1 MPSEFI
7 MKGQTS
13 TGASEVLNFGGRNKG
28 YGFKLTRFELWPAS
42 AIGTTGQELVGSV
55 TANNAAMDPI
65 NPDFEDPGLIGV
77 AYFPMTSLGVGNS
90 GVNNMITVIDD
101 SFVVTQDLIL
111 TVADAV
117 SGSTLSINWLCK
129 FEKVKLS
136 QSAEAVAN
144 YNQFTI
150 FDD

>member
-1 MPSEFI
+1 MSLSNKFILDDMEHKEDKFISSLEQLKSESSDVENSLECRI
-7 MKGQTS
+7 
-13 TGASEVLNFGGRNKG
+13 LFGGYACSSK
-28 YGFKLTRFELWPAS
+28 
-42 AIGTTGQELVGSV
+42 AITYL
-55 TANNAAMDPI
+55 
-65 NPDFEDPGLIGV
+65 EDEDIWEIFH
-77 AYFPMTSLGVGNS
+77 Y
-90 GVNNMITVIDD
+90 IDD